1 MISSSIIVQK
11 NCDLCLDNLTDIK
24 CKTCTYIICN
34 NCISKL
40 QYQKCPQCR
49 RSTYQESDNTLNNW
63 YIGND
68 IIDIVQPY
76 IHHIDIEA
84 QQTQQTQ
91 QISIKHCIC
100 KKIRHICTFII
111 YTIAFLILTISIGC
125 IMNGMSEN
133 NITPADDSLS
143 SILIVCM
150 AYSLIGII
158 WLIILIICLFCIRLC
173 IFCVEFNRAY
183 Y

>member
-1 MISSSIIVQK
+1 MISSSINVQK

-125 IMNGMSEN
+125 IMNGMSKN
-133 NITPADDSLS
+133 NITPSDDSLS
-143 SILIVCM
+143 SILIVCI
-150 AYSLIGII
+150 AYSLIGTI
-158 WLIILIICLFCIRLC
+158 WLIIIIICLFCVRLC